1 MRAPS
6 PLRYPGGKTAL
17 TSRVAELLR
26 RNGLDRGDYAEPYA
40 GGAGLALSLLYAG
53 HVAELH
59 LNDIDP
65 AIASLWRCILTR
77 TDELIALLQEAKM
90 SVDEWQRQREIYLTR
105 NVEDEIDFALATIY
119 LNRTNRSG
127 IIKSGGVIGGK
138 LQDGPYKMDCR
149 FNVELLS
156 NQIRRISKH
165 SDRITF
171 TSHDALYFISLMDR
185 SLPNRSF
192 LYIDPP
198 YYAKGADL
206 YTSYY
211 READHYDLADAIL
224 NLSRPWLLTYDNVDP
239 IRKLYARRRQF
250 EIELQYSVQTKRRS
264 SELAVVSRYLRIPEG
279 WEANRVRRNRKV
291 PDKSVDDNS
300 RRHMTSRTIHK
311 AASTLM

>member
-26 RNGLDRGDYAEPYA
+26 CNGLDRGDYAEPYA

-65 AIASLWRCILTR
+65 AIASLWRCILAR
-77 TDELIALLQEAKM
+77 GDELIGRLQEIEL
-90 SVDEWQRQREIYLTR
+90 SVDEWQRQRQLYLSGD
-105 NVEDEIDFALATIY
+105 VSDEMRLALATIY

-138 LQDGPYKMDCR
+138 KQDGPYKMDCR
-149 FNVELLS
+149 FNAEGLADR
-156 NQIRRISKH
+156 IRRISKH
-165 SDRITF
+165 ADRITF
-171 TSHDALYFISLMDR
+171 TSHDALHFMTLMDA
-185 SLPNRSF
+185 SLPKRSF

-206 YTSYY
+206 YTSFYGN
-211 READHYDLADAIL
+211 EDHRDLANTIL
-224 NLSRPWLLTYDNVDP
+224 NLRRPWLLTYDNVDP
-239 IRKLYARRRQF
+239 IRKLYAHRRQF
-250 EIELQYSVQTKRRS
+250 EIELQYSAQTKRRS
-264 SELAVVSRYLRIPEG
+264 TELAVVSRYLRVPES
-279 WEANRVRRNRKV
+279 WEATRVHKGGKASSA
-291 PDKSVDDNS
+291 PTDTSVVQA
-300 RRHMTSRTIHK
+300 TAGP
-311 AASTLM
+311 AAVVSPT